1 MSTDPLCLV
10 FVPALVALLKAA
22 EDRKGSALSEP
33 EVLEI
38 RDNATATAVPFSI
51 AFAMEEER
59 GYRDIVPEECWKE
72 WQRVRTSF

>member
-1 MSTDPLCLV
+1 MSTDPLCLI

-22 EDRKGSALSEP
+22 EERKGSPLSEP

-38 RDNATATAVPFSI
+38 RDNATAMAVPFSA

-72 WQRVRTSF
+72 WQRVRSSF

>member
-10 FVPALVALLKAA
+10 FIPPLVCLLKAA
-22 EDRKGSALSEP
+22 EDRKGTPLSEV

-38 RDNATATAVPFSI
+38 RDHATATAVPFSA
-51 AFAMEEER
+51 AFALEKER

-72 WQRVRTSF
+72 WQRIRSFL

>member
-10 FVPALVALLKAA
+10 CIPALVLLLKAA
-22 EDRKGSALSEP
+22 ENRKGSPLNEA

-38 RDNATATAVPFSI
+38 RDNATCIAVPVSA

-59 GYRDIVPEECWKE
+59 GYPDIAPENCWSE
-72 WQRVRTSF
+72 WQQARLSV

>member
-10 FVPALVALLKAA
+10 FVPAFVALLKAV
-22 EDRKGSALSEP
+22 EDRKGSALTEP

-38 RDNATATAVPFSI
+38 RDNATATAVPFSV
-51 AFAMEEER
+51 AFTMEEER

-72 WQRVRTSF
+72 WQRVRTSP

>member
-10 FVPALVALLKAA
+10 FIPALVSLLKAA
-22 EDRKGSALSEP
+22 EDRKGTLLSED

-38 RDNATATAVPFSI
+38 RDNATATAVPLSA
-51 AFAMEEER
+51 AFALENDR

-72 WQRVRTSF
+72 WQRVRSSL

>member
-22 EDRKGSALSEP
+22 EDRKGSPLSEA

-38 RDNATATAVPFSI
+38 RDNATATAVPFSA
-51 AFAMEEER
+51 AFALETER
-59 GYRDIVPEECWKE
+59 GYRDITPEECWEE
-72 WQRVRTSF
+72 WQQVRLSL